1 MEDAK
6 IHDLLSV
13 VASATASSHII
24 VSGTTMAP
32 LLHKTADEL
41 FAFWQQGLSAIA
53 VRNGQI
59 VGHAAVEP
67 LTEDWFELGAVW
79 VHPDVRGQ
87 TLERNGSHPH
97 VGLRLYQAILER
109 HREKNILATTI
120 NAAAMVVGWR
130 VGMVPIGYDQ
140 LPRHVWEATCC
151 CPSQKT
157 GVSREQNVPHC
168 GMRQQ
173 TCFLRV
179 TRETWNRLDRPEPC
193 ALPVRAP
200 TTLAIIP
207 HDDIVILLA
216 G

>member
-1 MEDAK
+1 MSDSK
-6 IHDLLSV
+6 IRSLLAV
-13 VASATASSHII
+13 VADATASSHI
-24 VSGTTMAP
+24 VVAGTTMAP
-32 LLHKTADEL
+32 LLPKTVDEL

-53 VRNGQI
+53 VCNGQI

-79 VHPDVRGQ
+79 VHPDVRGR

-97 VGLRLYQAILER
+97 VGLRLYKAILKH

-130 VGMVPIGYDQ
+130 VGMVPIGFDQ
-140 LPRHVWEATCC
+140 LPRNVWEATCC

-157 GVSREQNVPHC
+157 GVPREENVPRC

-173 TCFLRV
+173 VCFARI
-179 TRETWNRLDRPEPC
+179 TQETWWRLDRPKPC
-193 ALPVRAP
+193 ALPVSPP
-200 TTLAIIP
+200 TTAATIP
-207 HDDIVILLA
+207 NDDIVILLA
-216 G
+216 E